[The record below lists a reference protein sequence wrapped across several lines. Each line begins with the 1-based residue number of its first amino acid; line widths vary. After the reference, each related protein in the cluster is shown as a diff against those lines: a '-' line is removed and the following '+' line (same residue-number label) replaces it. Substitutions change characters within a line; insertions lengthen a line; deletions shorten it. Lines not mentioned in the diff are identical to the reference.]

1 MSEQNSESNSG
12 ICDAC
17 TDFHN
22 LLKNREFTKRNF
34 NFAAYINLWFF
45 LVENHLQPVTE
56 GYDGH
61 ELLVIDK
68 DQLNV
73 FYHYLG
79 VWVQR

>member
-1 MSEQNSESNSG
+1 MS
-12 ICDAC
+12 
-17 TDFHN
+17 FH
-22 LLKNREFTKRNF
+22 K
-34 NFAAYINLWFF
+34 F
-45 LVENHLQPVTE
+45 LVLFFPVENYLQPVT
-56 GYDGH
+56 DATGH